1 MAYKEYS
8 DLSIESI
15 MAVNDHALRTIE
27 KANKKNSFHAFD
39 IIPWVEKRKL
49 KLLKSTFDD
58 AMDTL
63 ASQVERLVIEA
74 EANIYNLNEL
84 EERLIA
90 LNELI
95 SRENRDV
102 ESSRDDLLASLWTKL
117 GAHRKELR
125 NFDKNFAILKNIK
138 TYRNQARVHV
148 TATLQTLQSLNE
160 DMIEMRERV
169 AAPGLIGDRIPLEVQ
184 MKSIQFGIDRLKEN
198 RLRAR
203 QNHEAAIRTVTGLG
217 LNEIDA

>member
-1 MAYKEYS
+1 
-8 DLSIESI
+8 

-27 KANKKNSFHAFD
+27 KANEKNSFFALD

-49 KLLKSTFDD
+49 KLLKTTFDD

-63 ASQVERLVIEA
+63 TSQVERLVIEA

-90 LNELI
+90 LNELV

-102 ESSRDDLLASLWTKL
+102 EGERGDLLASLWTKL

-148 TATLQTLQSLNE
+148 IATLQTLQSLSE

-169 AAPGLIGDRIPLEVQ
+169 AAPGLIGERIPLEVQ
-184 MKSIQFGIDRLKEN
+184 MKSIQLGIDRLKEN

-203 QNHEAAIRTVTGLG
+203 QNHEAAIRAVTGLG
-217 LNEIDA
+217 LNEIDS

>member
-1 MAYKEYS
+1 
-8 DLSIESI
+8 

-27 KANKKNSFHAFD
+27 KANKKNNFFALD

-49 KLLKSTFDD
+49 KLLKTTFDD

-63 ASQVERLVIEA
+63 TSQVERLVIEA

-90 LNELI
+90 LNELV

-102 ESSRDDLLASLWTKL
+102 EGERDDLLASLWTKL

-148 TATLQTLQSLNE
+148 IATLQTLQSLSE

-169 AAPGLIGDRIPLEVQ
+169 AAPGLIGERIPLEVQ
-184 MKSIQFGIDRLKEN
+184 MKSIQLGIDRLKEN

-203 QNHEAAIRTVTGLG
+203 QNHEAAIRAVTGLG
-217 LNEIDA
+217 LNEIDS

>member
-1 MAYKEYS
+1 
-8 DLSIESI
+8 

-95 SRENRDV
+95 SRENKVHAMIFWHRFGQN
-102 ESSRDDLLASLWTKL
+102 W
-117 GAHRKELR
+117 AH
-125 NFDKNFAILKNIK
+125 
-138 TYRNQARVHV
+138 
-148 TATLQTLQSLNE
+148 
-160 DMIEMRERV
+160 
-169 AAPGLIGDRIPLEVQ
+169 IG
-184 MKSIQFGIDRLKEN
+184 KS
-198 RLRAR
+198 
-203 QNHEAAIRTVTGLG
+203 
-217 LNEIDA
+217 

>member
-1 MAYKEYS
+1 
-8 DLSIESI
+8 

-27 KANKKNSFHAFD
+27 KANEKNSFFALD
-39 IIPWVEKRKL
+39 IIPWAEKRKL
-49 KLLKSTFDD
+49 KLLKTTFDD

-63 ASQVERLVIEA
+63 TSQVERLVIEA

-90 LNELI
+90 LNELV

-102 ESSRDDLLASLWTKL
+102 EGERDDLLASLWTKL

-148 TATLQTLQSLNE
+148 IATLQTLQSLSE

-169 AAPGLIGDRIPLEVQ
+169 AAPGLIGERIPLEVQ
-184 MKSIQFGIDRLKEN
+184 MKSIQLGIDRLKEN

-203 QNHEAAIRTVTGLG
+203 QNHEAAIRAVTGLG
-217 LNEIDA
+217 LNEIDS